1 VGGQATN
8 FWAWYYQD
16 VEPELKLAGPFT
28 SEDIDYF
35 GTVQVARSL
44 AEATHGRLLIP
55 TMDDQT
61 PSTAIVETTVNGKP
75 IKIDF
80 LNGVL
85 GVKNV
90 ELKRG
95 VIDVQVEAES
105 DGKPVQAIIK
115 LMHPVACLKS
125 RVANI
130 LHPATRRT
138 DKISKNQ
145 LRAAFVVVRRY
156 IDDCLADGDR
166 KEAQACISAL
176 FEYARSDQ
184 YGRVLDRE
192 LGYDVLEI
200 LKPLLADDRFDPR
213 YRKHQIKQM
222 ISGIERRRRSRRPK
236 SPGTRSAG

>member
-1 VGGQATN
+1 MVGGQATN
-8 FWAWYYQD
+8 FWAWYFQD
-16 VEPELKLAGPFT
+16 LEPELKLAGPFT

-35 GTVQVARSL
+35 GTVSVARSL
-44 AEATHGRLLIP
+44 AEATQGKLLVA
-55 TMDDQT
+55 TLDDHT
-61 PSTAIVETTVNGKP
+61 PNTAIVETTINGKP

-85 GVKNV
+85 GVKNA
-90 ELKRG
+90 ELTRG
-95 VIDVQVEAES
+95 VVDIQAGGES
-105 DGKPVQAIIK
+105 GGKAVGAIIR

-156 IDDCLADGDR
+156 IQDCLAEGDR

-176 FEYARSDQ
+176 FEYARSDR
-184 YGRVLDRE
+184 YGRTMDIELGLDVLD
-192 LGYDVLEI
+192 I
-200 LKPLLADDRFDPR
+200 LRPLMADDRLDAR

-222 ISGIERRRRSRRPK
+222 ISGIERRRRSRK
-236 SPGTRSAG
+236 SVKASSVT